1 MPLRY
6 PPGQRRLFALLT
18 VGYFVVP
25 FALMNAGSAVI
36 PSGLAAVL
44 FATVSMLILLF
55 SVALLGTSISLR
67 QGAGVAV
74 ALVALVALI
83 AQQMGIGGHVAPLG
97 ALALLGAAALH
108 ALVYVL
114 LKRDAGALSPLT
126 LNALPMD
133 LGDLLLCG
141 AGALLEHPDPG
152 AISGD
157 SLLAVLYLGA
167 IASVVGFLAYF
178 QLLRELG
185 PAPLSLVFVLFP
197 LIAQVAGVAF
207 GERAMGAGS
216 LGLLVLVLAASLVA
230 LTDRRAPRPR
240 TSGPL
245 KGRSARA
252 VRRRRRGGT
261 RHPRRR
267 GGSRRVGPGRV
278 VGLAVAALG
287 LGPPTAIS
295 SRPSGPASKARTTA
309 GPTRTTSHLRTSR
322 ISPSSR
328 TRPLPATTT

>member
-1 MPLRY
+1 MPRLRTLFLYLVVVAIWGTTWVAIKATVATVPPITASGLRFAIAFPVLALIVARMPGVPLRY
-6 PPGQRRLFALLT
+6 PPGHRRLFALVT
-18 VGYFVVP
+18 VGYFIVP

-55 SVALLGTSISLR
+55 SVPLLGTSISLR

-126 LNALPMD
+126 LNALPMG
-133 LGDLLLCG
+133 LAGLLLCG

-152 AISGD
+152 AISAD

-185 PAPLSLVFVLFP
+185 PVPLSLVFVLFP

-216 LGLLVLVLAASLVA
+216 LGLLVVVLAASLVA

-240 TSGPL
+240 TRAAAPAGPA
-245 KGRSARA
+245 GPAA
-252 VRRRRRGGT
+252 A
-261 RHPRRR
+261 
-267 GGSRRVGPGRV
+267 RRVA
-278 VGLAVAALG
+278 LA
-287 LGPPTAIS
+287 
-295 SRPSGPASKARTTA
+295 
-309 GPTRTTSHLRTSR
+309 LR
-322 ISPSSR
+322 
-328 TRPLPATTT
+328 